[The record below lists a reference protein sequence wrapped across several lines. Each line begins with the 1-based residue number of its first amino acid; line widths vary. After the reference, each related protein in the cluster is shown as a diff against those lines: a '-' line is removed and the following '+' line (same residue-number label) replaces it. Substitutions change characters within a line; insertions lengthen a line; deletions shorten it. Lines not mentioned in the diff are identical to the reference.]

1 MLIGRC
7 AWHVLYHG
15 HPRWEGVASWQ
26 GWNVRFTDGICP
38 RCLERFREEHQ
49 TVLDRRRAE
58 ALIDAPLP
66 ENAQEEP
73 VTPRA

>member
-49 TVLDRRRAE
+49 AVLDRRRAE
-58 ALIDAPLP
+58 ESADAPLT
-66 ENAQEEP
+66 EDVQEEP
-73 VTPRA
+73 ATPRA